1 MRRHLAREQHRGH
14 RRLVQISRVRV
25 PDAAEID
32 LLVLELLH
40 FDHLRKAGD
49 ALDEGILD
57 RLADTSR
64 EGHELLRAKPL
75 LAEEDHQVLEP
86 GIANFRKIF
95 IGKGARQVNPV
106 NFRAKRASNASYFH
120 TMQIMQSNLRFAPAK
135 VDVEKRPDGSMILR
149 SPQKLGPYARCVTEW
164 LVHWSDGAPE
174 RVFLAER
181 RKDGWRKLSYRET
194 YGEVR
199 RIGQALLDLG
209 LGKDRPVAILSDNSV
224 NHALLALGAM
234 HVGVPVAP
242 ISPAYSLM
250 SKDFGKLKYIF
261 ELVQPGLV
269 YASDPEKFK
278 LALAAIGAKS
288 TPVETLLE
296 SNPGS
301 TMEREFL
308 KIGPDTVAKIL
319 FTSGSTGQPKGVV
332 NTHRMLCAN
341 QQMIAQAWP
350 FLEERAPVIV
360 DWLPWN
366 HTFGGNHNFN
376 LLLRNGGTLY
386 IDGGKPAPGLAEIT
400 VRNLREIA
408 PTMYFNVPR
417 GYDLLLPF
425 LENDAELRRNFF
437 SELDVLFYAAA
448 ALPQNLW
455 ERIER
460 LARNEKGG
468 RLAMLSAWGST
479 ETSPLAS
486 SVHFLM
492 ERAGVI
498 GLPVAGCELK
508 LVPSAGKLEVR
519 VRGANVMPG
528 YYKRPDLTRAA
539 FDDEGFYRIGD
550 AVKFADPADA
560 AKGIVFDGRVAEDF
574 KLSTGTWVHV
584 GAVRIRLIAA
594 GDPVIQDAVITG
606 HDRNEVGA
614 LVFLNVNVAK
624 SMSGDAI
631 RARLVETLKAL
642 SLETGSS
649 THPTRLMVMTEPPS
663 IDANEITDK
672 GYLNQR
678 AVLRRRAAL
687 VERLY
692 SP

>member
-1 MRRHLAREQHRGH
+1 M
-14 RRLVQISRVRV
+14 
-25 PDAAEID
+25 
-32 LLVLELLH
+32 
-40 FDHLRKAGD
+40 
-49 ALDEGILD
+49 
-57 RLADTSR
+57 
-64 EGHELLRAKPL
+64 
-75 LAEEDHQVLEP
+75 
-86 GIANFRKIF
+86 
-95 IGKGARQVNPV
+95 
-106 NFRAKRASNASYFH
+106 
-120 TMQIMQSNLRFAPAK
+120 
-135 VDVEKRPDGSMILR
+135 
-149 SPQKLGPYARCVTEW
+149 
-164 LVHWSDGAPE
+164 
-174 RVFLAER
+174 
-181 RKDGWRKLSYRET
+181 SYRES
-194 YGEVR
+194 YGAVR
-199 RIGQALLDLG
+199 RIGQALLNLG
-209 LGKDRPVAILSDNSV
+209 LNQERPVAILSDNSV
-224 NHALLALGAM
+224 DHALLALGAM

-250 SKDFGKLKYIF
+250 SKDFGKLKTIF

-269 YASDPEKFK
+269 YASDPQKFAA
-278 LALAAIGAKS
+278 ALAAVGAKS
-288 TPVETLLE
+288 ASVAELLE
-296 SNPGS
+296 TNPGS
-301 TMEREFL
+301 TMEREFS
-308 KIGPDTVAKIL
+308 KIEPDSVAKIL
-319 FTSGSTGQPKGVV
+319 FTSGSTGIPKGVI

-341 QQMIAQAWP
+341 QQMLAQAWP
-350 FLEERAPVIV
+350 FVEDRPPVIV

-386 IDGGKPAPGLAEIT
+386 IDGGKPVPGLAEVT
-400 VRNLREIA
+400 ARNLKEIA

-417 GYDLLLPF
+417 GYDLLLSF
-425 LENDAELRRNFF
+425 LEKDAELRRNFF

-460 LARNEKGG
+460 LAQMEKGG

-492 ERAGVI
+492 QRAGVI

-560 AKGIVFDGRVAEDF
+560 AKGVVFDGRVAEDF

-584 GAVRIRLIAA
+584 GALRLRLIAA

-614 LVFLNVNVAK
+614 LVFLNANVVKA
-624 SMSGDAI
+624 MSGDAI

-649 THPTRLMVMTEPPS
+649 TYPTRLMVMTEPPS

-672 GYLNQR
+672 GYMNQR
-678 AVLRRRAAL
+678 AVLERRAAL
-687 VERLY
+687 VEKLY
-692 SP
+692 STDESVISA